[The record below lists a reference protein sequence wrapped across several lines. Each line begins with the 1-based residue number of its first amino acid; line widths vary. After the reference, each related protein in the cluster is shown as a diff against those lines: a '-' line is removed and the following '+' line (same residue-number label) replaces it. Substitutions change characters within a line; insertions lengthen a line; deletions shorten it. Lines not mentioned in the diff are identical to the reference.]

1 MPSFRIG
8 ELARCARQDFGRLG
22 RHLRERTAELTK
34 WSDVV
39 GGSSIG
45 GIWRFE

>member
-1 MPSFRIG
+1 MRQTRFRP
-8 ELARCARQDFGRLG
+8 AR